1 MPGCEVRTLALIPAR
16 AGSKGIKNKNLRD
29 FNGRPLVAWA
39 IAVGRV
45 VADDTIVSTDSDEI
59 AAMAARCGA
68 GILQRP
74 SFLATDEASMF
85 DVVLHATME
94 IPVGD
99 VILLLQPTQPLR
111 TSEHVRAAKKLLTE
125 TGADSVVSVVEIPA
139 HYSPDYAV
147 RINHPMLPG
156 PRVQPYIDRS
166 TTFRAHYGGQVLA
179 PMDGLDAMPRARQEC
194 DKAYSRDGTVYAIR
208 RKTIENGSLYGDKCV
223 PLIIPSHESVNLD
236 TEEDWQRAEA
246 MVSR

>member
-1 MPGCEVRTLALIPAR
+1 MRTLALIPAR

-147 RINHPMLPG
+147 SIGTRGGKECLFWSAEAPWGMDCG
-156 PRVQPYIDRS
+156 PKRRQ
-166 TTFRAHYGGQVLA
+166 
-179 PMDGLDAMPRARQEC
+179 DAR
-194 DKAYSRDGTVYAIR
+194 KAYSRDGTVYAIR
-208 RKTIENGSLYGDKCV
+208 RKTIENGSLYGNHCV